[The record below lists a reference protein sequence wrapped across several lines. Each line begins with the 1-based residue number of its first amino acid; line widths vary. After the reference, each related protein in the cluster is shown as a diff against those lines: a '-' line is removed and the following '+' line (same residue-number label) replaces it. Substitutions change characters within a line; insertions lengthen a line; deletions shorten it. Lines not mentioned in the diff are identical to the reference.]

1 MAVSRIVGR
10 AVVPGAL
17 VLVAASGAVAAQTDT
32 SRSTRA
38 DSVRPRS
45 LTAVTV
51 TGRADD
57 LIGVASTASQGHV
70 GAAEIRARPLTREA
84 EVLETVPGLIVTQ
97 HSGDGKAN

>member
-10 AVVPGAL
+10 AAVPGAL
-17 VLVAASGAVAAQTDT
+17 ALVTASGVVTAQTDS

-45 LTAVTV
+45 LRAVEV

-57 LIGVASTASQGHV
+57 LIGIASTASQGHV
-70 GAAEIRARPLTREA
+70 GAADLRLAR
-84 EVLETVPGLIVTQ
+84 
-97 HSGDGKAN
+97 